1 MANVVVTL
9 KIMPESPEVDLSKIE
24 VEAKKKI
31 EDFAGKGDTKTEQ
44 IPVAFGLKSLNI
56 IFVMDESKGSTE
68 PIEDSVAD
76 IEGVKSVEVSD
87 VRRAVG

>member
-56 IFVMDESKGSTE
+56 IFIMDESKGGTE